1 LVRLVRFLPCCVGDT
16 GLVNNPQDA
25 TGLGEFLRLC
35 RARVKPRDLAPA
47 AEDGFVARRRVR
59 GLRRAE
65 LARLAGVSVDY
76 YKRLEQGR
84 NKSASL
90 EVLDSLAA
98 ALNLDDAER
107 EYLFE
112 LARRWPKRQ
121 ARASRPQ
128 RVHAATIQLL
138 DILDQADSPAFVV
151 GPGLDVLANNR
162 LAAALITDFQVM
174 PAADRNLAR
183 FVFLDS
189 RGRDRYPDWDTIAT
203 DIVATLRSDVGRHSG
218 DQKLIELIDELST
231 NSGEFRRMWSS
242 HQVQRLTT
250 GAKRYRHPVAGEFT
264 VDFQALCPLGEPD
277 QTIFVYSM
285 QSGSPSE
292 LSPLLRGC
300 SARSDRSAAAAQHR
314 S

>member
-1 LVRLVRFLPCCVGDT
+1 
-16 GLVNNPQDA
+16 VNNPQDA

-35 RARVKPRDLAPA
+35 RARVKPQDLAPL

-121 ARASRPQ
+121 TRASRPQ
-128 RVHAATIQLL
+128 RVHASTIQLL
-138 DILDQADSPAFVV
+138 NTLDQAGSPAFVV

-162 LAAALITDFQVM
+162 LAAALITDFQAA
-174 PAADRNLAR
+174 PARNRNLAR

-189 RGRDRYPDWDTIAT
+189 RGRDRYPDWDAIAT
-203 DIVATLRSDVGRHSG
+203 DIVATLRSDAGRHSD
-218 DQKLIELIDELST
+218 DQKLMELINELSI
-231 NSGEFRRMWSS
+231 NSGEFRHMWSS

-250 GAKRYRHPVAGEFT
+250 GTKRYRHPVVGEVT
-264 VDFQALCPLGEPD
+264 VNFQALSPLGEPD

-285 QSGSPSE
+285 QSGSSSE
-292 LSPLLRGC
+292 LSPPLLCSC
-300 SARSDRSAAAAQHR
+300 SAQPDRSADIPAEQHR
-314 S
+314 SQGSLEETGQPPN

>member
-1 LVRLVRFLPCCVGDT
+1 VS
-16 GLVNNPQDA
+16 NPQDA

-35 RARVKPRDLAPA
+35 RARVKPQDLALP
-47 AEDGFVARRRVR
+47 AEDGVVARRRVR

-84 NKSASL
+84 SKSASL

-112 LARRWPKRQ
+112 LARRWPRRQ
-121 ARASRPQ
+121 ARVSHPQ
-128 RVHAATIQLL
+128 RVHAATVQLL
-138 DILDQADSPAFVV
+138 NLLDQAGSPAFVV

-162 LAAALITDFQVM
+162 LAAALITDFQAV
-174 PAADRNLAR
+174 PAENRNMAR
-183 FVFLDS
+183 FVFLDP
-189 RGRDRYPDWDTIAT
+189 RGRDCYPDWDAIAT
-203 DIVATLRSDVGRHSG
+203 DIVATLRFGVGRHSD
-218 DQKLIELIDELST
+218 DQQLIELIDELSV

-250 GAKRYRHPVAGEFT
+250 GTKRYRHPVVGELT
-264 VDFQALCPLGEPD
+264 VGFQALSPLGEPD

-285 QSGSPSE
+285 QSGSPAE
-292 LSPLLRGC
+292 LSPALLRGC
-300 SARSDRSAAAAQHR
+300 SAQPNRPEIAAEQHR